1 MITIS
6 FPKPDD
12 APGMNEVIKQS
23 WYATY
28 TTPEIGVTK
37 EDIDEIYKTSQTSQI
52 EPFRRRAESPND
64 SNITLIVKEDEE
76 VIGIIR
82 VVVLDDHIRV
92 RTLYVHPDYTRR
104 GIGTKLWFEA
114 IQHVPT
120 NKKVVAFLALHT
132 KSIDGYKKMGFVE
145 TGEEVTDPEAMP
157 ISGVHLKSIKMEWG
171 RTSDRSSTKF
181 K

>member
-1 MITIS
+1 MVSIS

-28 TTPEIGVTK
+28 TKPEIGVIK
-37 EDIDEIYKTSQTSQI
+37 EDIDEIYKTSQTGQI
-52 EPFRRRAESPND
+52 ESFRRRAESPKD
-64 SNITLIVKEDEE
+64 SDITLIAKEDEE

-82 VVVLDDHIRV
+82 LVVLNDHIRV
-92 RTLYVHPDYTRR
+92 RTLYVRPDYTGK
-104 GIGTKLWFEA
+104 GIGTKLWLEA

-120 NKKVVAFLALHT
+120 NKKVVAFPALHT
-132 KSIDGYKKMGFVE
+132 KSIDWYKKMGFVE

-157 ISGVHLKSIKMEWG
+157 ISGIRLKSIKMVL
-171 RTSDRSSTKF
+171 DRK
-181 K
+181 